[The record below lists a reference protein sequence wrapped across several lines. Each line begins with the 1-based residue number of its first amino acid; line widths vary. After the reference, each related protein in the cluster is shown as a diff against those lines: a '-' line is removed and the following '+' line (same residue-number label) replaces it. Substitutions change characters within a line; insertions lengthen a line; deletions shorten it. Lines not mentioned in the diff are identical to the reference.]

1 MTHVDKDSHDH
12 SVLYDL
18 NAGLDTSARDA
29 LIRQRE
35 DNILDDPK
43 QDDKAIDYDW
53 PSFLLDQSIRLRAW

>member
-43 QDDKAIDYDW
+43 QDDKAIDYD
-53 PSFLLDQSIRLRAW
+53 